1 MPKTRLTIDNVE
13 LQNASEMMR
22 ALSHPLRLQILEYID
37 QNKLVN
43 VNKIYSALRLEQ
55 SITSQHLRILRINGL
70 VSTKR
75 EGKYIYYAVEYERL
89 AQVVRALNGFLAVDV
104 PLTEA

>member
-22 ALSHPLRLQILEYID
+22 ALSHPLRVQILEYID